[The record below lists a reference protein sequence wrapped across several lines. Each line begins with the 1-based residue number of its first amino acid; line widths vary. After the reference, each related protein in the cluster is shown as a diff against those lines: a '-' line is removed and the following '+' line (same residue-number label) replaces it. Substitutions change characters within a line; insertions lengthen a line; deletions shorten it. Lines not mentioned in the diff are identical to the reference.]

1 MKMTKTNILEMAQHL
16 ERRIE
21 EAGYGGVILSD
32 FLAQHI
38 CGFLAERAQREA
50 EHFRNL
56 EIWGF
61 E

>member
-1 MKMTKTNILEMAQHL
+1 MKMTKSNILELAQHL
-16 ERRIE
+16 ERSIAV
-21 EAGYGGVILSD
+21 AGYGDVIFAD

-50 EHFRNL
+50 EHFRDL

-61 E
+61 K

>member
-1 MKMTKTNILEMAQHL
+1 MKMTKTNILELAQHL
-16 ERRIE
+16 ERRID
-21 EAGYGGVILSD
+21 EAGYGGVLFAD

-56 EIWGF
+56 ETWGF
-61 E
+61 K